1 MARVSAQKAAVE
13 LPRPVV
19 FSLLVVAILIALSA
33 LGGLPDGD
41 QASAFV
47 VGLVV
52 MIGVSLA
59 FALAAWHLL
68 FRPLPAGVKATTQV
82 FLSSIQRQLI
92 AAALLVV
99 VILLSVGG
107 VWDEIWHSKFGIPF
121 GEDFFWRPHLMMYAG
136 FGVSI
141 LLAFYGWFRIL
152 RDGKGSLQQRFRSDR
167 LFGMLVLIG
176 TFMVY
181 ALPADPIWHAIY
193 GEDLTAYSIPHVM
206 IVMVFIL
213 LMVGA
218 AAMQTAL
225 IERPGWR
232 PLWQLDAFDVIPLL
246 SYALMLMMVM
256 ILLGAEWELASLVA
270 SLEDF
275 GLSSLTARPDWLLPT
290 FMVFTAVFS
299 GTLAITTIRVAGAA
313 TLIGVLTL
321 VIRFA
326 LINGLDH
333 ILRTASPWL
342 TMMPVLIALDLVY
355 AWRVRRDP
363 AGAPWWMAGAG
374 AALTALIAMI
384 PLMNQLYKHPQIEL
398 AELPAAVIPVLMT
411 ALTASWMAQV
421 IGAGMAASEK
431 YPAADAIAFGRR
443 TVPRVVLG
451 VVSASFVFVV
461 GYIVTA
467 TPPV

>member
-1 MARVSAQKAAVE
+1 MTSVSSQKAAVE
-13 LPRPVV
+13 LPRPIV
-19 FSLLVVAILIALSA
+19 FSLLVVVILIALSA
-33 LGGLPDGD
+33 LGGLPGGD
-41 QASAFV
+41 QSSAFV

-52 MIGVSLA
+52 MIGVSLV

-68 FRPLPAGVKATTQV
+68 FRPLPAGVKATTQA
-82 FLSSIQRQLI
+82 FLSSVQRQVI

-99 VILLSVGG
+99 VILISVGG

-225 IERPGWR
+225 IERDGWR
-232 PLWQLDAFDVIPLL
+232 PLWRLDAFDVIPLV
-246 SYALMLMMVM
+246 SYAMMLMMVM
-256 ILLGAEWELASLVA
+256 ILLGAEWELASLVP
-270 SLEDF
+270 SLEEF
-275 GLSSLTARPDWLLPT
+275 GLSSLTARPDWLLPA

-299 GTLAITTIRVAGAA
+299 GTLAITTIRVVGAA
-313 TLIGVLTL
+313 TLVGLLTI
-321 VIRFA
+321 VIRMS

-333 ILRTASPWL
+333 MLDTASPWV
-342 TMMPVLIALDLVY
+342 TMMPVLIALDVVY
-355 AWRVRRDP
+355 VWRVRRDR
-363 AGAPWWMAGAG
+363 AGASWWLAAIG
-374 AALTALIAMI
+374 AALAALVALI
-384 PLMNQLYKHPQIEL
+384 PLLNELYVYPQIEL
-398 AELPAAVIPVLMT
+398 AEVPAAVLPVLIT
-411 ALTASWMAQV
+411 ALMASWMAQV
-421 IGAGMAASEK
+421 IGFGMAGSEK
-431 YPAADAIAFGRR
+431 YPVADAIAFGRR
-443 TVPRVVLG
+443 TVPRIVLS
-451 VVSASFVFVV
+451 VVSGSLVFLV